1 MKEFELKEKIKSL
14 ERKLEQYELES
25 VGIYAPK
32 HALNTRSEFGE
43 AIRQNLKEQRECSK
57 VKNLFTTTGTIQS
70 ILVQNFNFECSEII
84 RKLNGYNLQ
93 SAKLKIQEKANNMLD
108 VCDEYGILVSN
119 HNLFNLKIE
128 QAELENDY
136 LLFQAEEK
144 YRKQEQARKIAE
156 QRKADKEWF
165 DRLVELEKR
174 IQESISNGDI
184 EETERLQE
192 EANQTRHLLKEKK
205 AGWVYI
211 ISNEDMHNGYYKV
224 GTTRRIS
231 PLVRIDELSDASHA
245 FKFRIHALIYS
256 EDCFDLE
263 SRLHRRLT
271 NYRVNKENL
280 HKEFFEIDLEELQ
293 IILLDEF
300 GIDVEMNE
308 NIYEDDEK
316 LNALYSFIYDK

>member
-1 MKEFELKEKIKSL
+1 MKEFELKEKIKNL

-57 VKNLFTTTGTIQS
+57 VKNLFTTTGTIQN

-93 SAKLKIQEKANNMLD
+93 SAKLKIQEKANKMLD

-128 QAELENDY
+128 QAKLENDY

-174 IQESISNGDI
+174 IQESISNGNI

-192 EANQTRHLLKEKK
+192 EANQTRYLLKEKK

-211 ISNEDMHNGYYKV
+211 ISNEDMHDGYYKV

-256 EDCFDLE
+256 EDCFGLE

-271 NYRVNKENL
+271 NCRVNKENL